1 MSPSL
6 LLPPTPSPI
15 PSLRLLFPRVNSAR
29 YLVYACVMRAYTH
42 VTLACKRVFEDV
54 SWPCGRKERLWC
66 ADARTQP
73 RTHACAAG
81 RQARTHARTHAC
93 ALLRGSS
100 FLRATDAPIRGRV
113 SFVIRENVN
122 QSLLAFALR
131 SSAPNLPRGA
141 VRPSL
146 SFSEPHFL
154 APAARYLSRSLR
166 IRGSRRD
173 VELWIPFSPLNNESW

>member
-42 VTLACKRVFEDV
+42 VSAFSKTYRGRVVE
-54 SWPCGRKERLWC
+54 RKDRG
-66 ADARTQP
+66 ARMHA
-73 RTHACAAG
+73 RSRACAAG

-141 VRPSL
+141 LRPSL